1 MSEVTSGG
9 EAAASRSE
17 AEARSWN
24 TTPAFYSGNKE
35 GVTLVRPEE
44 QPKYE
49 GSFALL
55 YKAKR
60 DPPTFPEKNARAG
73 EDPTTRRASFQTP
86 LERGKTGEHDDE
98 QSQGGKQSVP
108 LL

>member
-1 MSEVTSGG
+1 M
-9 EAAASRSE
+9 
-17 AEARSWN
+17 
-24 TTPAFYSGNKE
+24 
-35 GVTLVRPEE
+35 VRPEE
-44 QPKYE
+44 QPKYV

-86 LERGKTGEHDDE
+86 QERGKTGEHDDE
-98 QSQGGKQSVP
+98 QSQGEKQSVP
-108 LL
+108 LLCEEECYAVLLIAHCLSPQRREQGQEATALACDRR